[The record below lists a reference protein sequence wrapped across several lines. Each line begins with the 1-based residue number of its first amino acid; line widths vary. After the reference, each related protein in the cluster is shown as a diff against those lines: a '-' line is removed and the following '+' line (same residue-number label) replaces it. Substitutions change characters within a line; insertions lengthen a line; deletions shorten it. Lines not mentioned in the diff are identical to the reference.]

1 MRGAKEIDNSVVIQL
16 FKIEVEETL
25 NPVMVSVK
33 DKDQQ
38 CKF

>member
-1 MRGAKEIDNSVVIQL
+1 MRGAKEIENSVVIKL

-25 NPVMVSVK
+25 NPVMGSVK

-38 CKF
+38 